1 MTTTTTITTITITIT
16 SDILAQ
22 IFCGIAG
29 MADNEF
35 AARKSEGAGA
45 VEDERWRRWMQ
56 TMKKKIISKN
66 IVCETCNA
74 VCQHVCY
81 HKTNFSATDIN
92 PDCRLSNIFCS
103 VACADMYCSKMEC
116 SVLHP
121 CEKCSKM
128 NLEEEARAAAR
139 EFDEHGERSI
149 G

>member
-1 MTTTTTITTITITIT
+1 
-16 SDILAQ
+16 
-22 IFCGIAG
+22 
-29 MADNEF
+29 
-35 AARKSEGAGA
+35 
-45 VEDERWRRWMQ
+45 MQ

-139 EFDEHGERSI
+139 EFDEHGERFI